1 MNRYPLLG
9 TITESM
15 SEKLNGELQ
24 SQKIHVLD

>member
-1 MNRYPLLG
+1 MNLLLE
-9 TITESM
+9 TLTESV

>member
-1 MNRYPLLG
+1 MNLLLE
-9 TITESM
+9 TVTESV